1 MHEGTSLLDPHA
13 GMPSALESSEPV
25 VQPPT
30 VTADHHV
37 RAVILDMVTD
47 SFFGAA
53 AHTKRYAFDLA
64 WLLLRGLSAPE
75 QVGEARAFLGRGDYS
90 QLLGFLHRN
99 YPAVLQ
105 AHLGR
110 GVADSS
116 RSL

>member
-1 MHEGTSLLDPHA
+1 MS
-13 GMPSALESSEPV
+13 SVLEFSEPV
-25 VQPPT
+25 ARTPT
-30 VTADHHV
+30 VTADNHV

-53 AHTKRYAFDLA
+53 AHTKRYAFDL
-64 WLLLRGLSAPE
+64 LLRGLSAPE

-90 QLLGFLHRN
+90 QLLRFLRRN

-105 AHLGR
+105 AHLGS

>member
-1 MHEGTSLLDPHA
+1 MHEGTSLLDHHA
-13 GMPSALESSEPV
+13 GMSSVLEFSEPV
-25 VQPPT
+25 ARTPT
-30 VTADHHV
+30 VAADNHV

-64 WLLLRGLSAPE
+64 WLLLRDLSAPE
-75 QVGEARAFLGRGDYS
+75 QVGEARAFLGRGDYF

-105 AHLGR
+105 AHLGS